1 LEWFVL
7 PCAASGQALED
18 PEGGIGESIEDV
30 IGVGRLHRQTITKWL
45 WFVKRAAAQF
55 RMAAYR
61 FAGRGSQRCSVA
73 YAVWMRVT
81 VLYFGVLK
89 DVMGHRSAVMDVAEG
104 ASVGEL
110 VALHRLSEK
119 AAASVWDS
127 IAVAVN
133 QEYARAEDVLKDGD
147 EVALLPPVSGG
158 IEGKERYAG

>member
-1 LEWFVL
+1 
-7 PCAASGQALED
+7 
-18 PEGGIGESIEDV
+18 
-30 IGVGRLHRQTITKWL
+30 
-45 WFVKRAAAQF
+45 
-55 RMAAYR
+55 
-61 FAGRGSQRCSVA
+61 
-73 YAVWMRVT
+73 MRVT

-104 ASVGEL
+104 ASVAEL
-110 VALHRLSEK
+110 LILHRSSGK

-158 IEGKERYAG
+158 IEGSYAG